1 MMDLNVVQGPSHVS
15 FSLFEDIHKEGER
28 GEERREG
35 TGRGERWR
43 EEKQEWTM

>member
-1 MMDLNVVQGPSHVS
+1 MDLNVVQGPSHVS

-28 GEERREG
+28 REERGEEG

-43 EEKQEWTM
+43 QEKEEWTM

>member
-15 FSLFEDIHKEGER
+15 FSLFEDIHKEG
-28 GEERREG
+28 GEG